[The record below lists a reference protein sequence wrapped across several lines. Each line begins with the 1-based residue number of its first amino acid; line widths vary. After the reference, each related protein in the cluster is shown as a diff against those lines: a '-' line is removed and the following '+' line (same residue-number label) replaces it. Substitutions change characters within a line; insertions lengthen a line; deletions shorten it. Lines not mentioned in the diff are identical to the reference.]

1 MKTNTLK
8 KLSTIVLVIDI
19 IVSLIEIAIVII
31 NIKNRNNDKAQ

>member
-1 MKTNTLK
+1 MKTNTFK
-8 KLSTIVLVIDI
+8 KIRTIVLVVDI